1 MFSSTICLAFGL
13 FLLQIEQAKGAST
26 TLGTHYL
33 IALPP
38 NNLGDPRRY
47 EVSFFLF
54 TLSLQDVEV
63 ELTTPWYEPKPLDI
77 KKTVKRLEVV
87 DIPLNR
93 KYLSRVQVGK
103 KFSYRLHGTGKFG
116 LIVFDV
122 VTHFIADSFIGLP
135 VEGWA
140 KKYIVV
146 ASWQNPT
153 FQVLTTEENE
163 ITIKLKMTGFNFTY
177 VDVTY
182 FSGSTLRVTLKKFE
196 AFGMAFCCEYCRD
209 DRTLT
214 GTTVEGVKSIGLISG
229 DCLAKTSILSC
240 EHMLPHTWEY
250 GARDLYLEMLTPVVS
265 YGKEFITLVVTR
277 MVQGFN
283 MVISSEDSTTIT
295 ISEGGGSKYPPV
307 FLAKAGD
314 SAVLPFQDARAF
326 RSDKPIQAFYYQSSP
341 CVYRD
346 IIQHT
351 TEPEGDGSLSI
362 LVATNLFYDGYIW
375 STPFSRI
382 TTPHNFFVAVV
393 KAAELQFLRLDH
405 HELNETTITPVHG
418 ADYVV
423 VNRNITQGSHNLYGV
438 KTVYFGC
445 YIYGL
450 AKYYSYTNPAGYI
463 SAEINKK
470 CVPNF
475 EMQPGDLIDNDCDGS
490 IDEEVVNGRDDDNDK
505 RIDEDVGKP
514 PRTDGQWSHW
524 SEWECVLECGKYGH
538 TRRRACDN
546 PPPVSDGDNCE
557 GESFLRKDSNCGKNL
572 TCPSDCGFNRWYF
585 GCARSCENCDGDCD
599 KFTGTCAKCKTGYG
613 SPELSCSQFCPA
625 YTFGA
630 NCLGRCME
638 KCGTECLD
646 KFEGTCPP
654 SEVNNRK
661 YLWWLTLLIP
671 IVGFFL
677 FIASIRHIDTICEE
691 EEGYYTFD
699 TTKAAAPTVEL
710 RLVDTTEA
718 ASPTIELH
726 M

>member
-1 MFSSTICLAFGL
+1 
-13 FLLQIEQAKGAST
+13 
-26 TLGTHYL
+26 
-33 IALPP
+33 
-38 NNLGDPRRY
+38 
-47 EVSFFLF
+47 
-54 TLSLQDVEV
+54 
-63 ELTTPWYEPKPLDI
+63 
-77 KKTVKRLEVV
+77 
-87 DIPLNR
+87 
-93 KYLSRVQVGK
+93 
-103 KFSYRLHGTGKFG
+103 
-116 LIVFDV
+116 
-122 VTHFIADSFIGLP
+122 
-135 VEGWA
+135 
-140 KKYIVV
+140 
-146 ASWQNPT
+146 
-153 FQVLTTEENE
+153 
-163 ITIKLKMTGFNFTY
+163 MTGFNFTY

-196 AFGMAFCCEYCRD
+196 AFGLSKCKGNLVVQSS
-209 DRTLT
+209 LT
-214 GTTVEGVKSIGLISG
+214 GTTVEGKNPIGLISG
-229 DCLAKTSILSC
+229 DCLSNTAVISC
-240 EHMLPHTWEY
+240 ETMQLLPDAV
-250 GARDLYLEMLTPVVS
+250 GSRDLFLEMLTPVVS
-265 YGKEFITLVVTR
+265 YGKEFITVVITR
-277 MVQGFN
+277 ISPMFN
-283 MVISSEDSTTIT
+283 MVISSEDATTIT

-314 SAVLPFQDARAF
+314 SAVLPFQDSRAF
-326 RSDKPIQAFYYQSSP
+326 SSNKPIQAFFFQASACRYPSQRR
-341 CVYRD
+341 V
-346 IIQHT
+346 I
-351 TEPEGDGSLSI
+351 EAEGDGSLSN
-362 LVATNLFYDGYIW
+362 LVANNLFYDSYIW
-375 STPFSRI
+375 STPFSKQM
-382 TTPHNFFVAVV
+382 TPNNYFVAVV
-393 KAAELQFLRLDH
+393 RREDLMFLRFDNT
-405 HELNETTITPVHG
+405 ELNETTITPVHG

-438 KTVYFGC
+438 KAVYFGC

-450 AKYYSYTNPAGYI
+450 ARYYSYMNPAGYI

-470 CVPNF
+470 CVPNY
-475 EMQPGDLIDNDCDGS
+475 EMQPGDLTDNDCDGL

-546 PPPVSDGDNCE
+546 PPPTNDGDNCE

-572 TCPSDCGFNRWYF
+572 TCPSDCGFHRWF
-585 GCARSCENCDGDCD
+585 WGCTRSCENCDGDCD

-646 KFEGTCPP
+646 KFLGTCPP

-677 FIASIRHIDTICEE
+677 YIVSLKPVDAICEE
-691 EEGYYTFD
+691 EEGYYPFD
-699 TTKAAAPTVEL
+699 I
-710 RLVDTTEA
+710 TEA
-718 ASPTIELH
+718 AAPTIELH